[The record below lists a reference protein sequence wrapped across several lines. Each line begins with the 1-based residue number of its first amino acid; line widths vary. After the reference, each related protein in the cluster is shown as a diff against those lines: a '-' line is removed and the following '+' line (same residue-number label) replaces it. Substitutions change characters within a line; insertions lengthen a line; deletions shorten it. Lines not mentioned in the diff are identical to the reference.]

1 MADISDE
8 LNTIENE
15 RNGEPVL
22 TAISSAMTTIN
33 SDADITSELYTIT
46 NGRYG
51 SDIRMAI
58 HDALYKLSQSGGG
71 GGDETTSI
79 GTPIGNIAFV
89 NEAVTGYSEVAPRNT
104 SIVIIFNG
112 IRANANGYIQFSE
125 LNFYNENDEQIVIGD
140 YSPKI
145 ESTTPGNS
153 SSESIDKSIDGNVN
167 TKYCAVWRQSPVT
180 VTIGCD
186 YIGTI
191 SSFSYT
197 TANDS
202 VERDPVSFT
211 ISLRQVGDSGYRT
224 VLTVTGATIPTTRK
238 TETDK
243 FYFTE

>member
-22 TAISSAMTTIN
+22 TAISSAMTAIN
-33 SDADITSELYTIT
+33 SDADIASELYTIT

-58 HDALYKLSQSGGG
+58 HDALYKLSQAGGG
-71 GGDETTSI
+71 GGEVPTVGI
-79 GTPIGNIAFV
+79 PMGHAAFV
-89 NEAVTGYSEVAPRNT
+89 DEAITGYAELTPRYT

-112 IRANANGYIQFSE
+112 IRANANGYIQFAE
-125 LNFYNENDEQIVIGD
+125 LNFYDENDEQIVFGD
-140 YSPKI
+140 YDPSI
-145 ESTTPGNS
+145 ESTTVGTS
-153 SSESIDKSIDGNVN
+153 SNESIDKSIDGNAN
-167 TKYCAVWRQSPVT
+167 TKYCAVWSQSPVT

-191 SSFSYT
+191 NSFSYT

-202 VERDPVSFT
+202 AERDPVSFT
-211 ISLRQVGDSGYRT
+211 ISLRQVGDSDYRT

>member
-22 TAISSAMTTIN
+22 TAISSAMTAIN
-33 SDADITSELYTIT
+33 SDADIASELYTIT

-58 HDALYKLSQSGGG
+58 HDALYKLSQAG
-71 GGDETTSI
+71 GGDEVPTV
-79 GTPIGNIAFV
+79 GTPMGHAAFV
-89 NEAVTGYSEVAPRNT
+89 DEAITGYAELTPRNT
-104 SIVIIFNG
+104 SIVIMFNG
-112 IRANANGYIQFSE
+112 IRANANGYIQFAE
-125 LNFYNENDEQIVIGD
+125 LNFYDENDELIVFGD
-140 YSPKI
+140 YDPDI
-145 ESTTPGNS
+145 DSTTVGTS
-153 SSESIDKSIDGNVN
+153 SNESIDKSIDGNAN

-191 SSFSYT
+191 NSFSYT

-211 ISLRQVGDSGYRT
+211 ISLRQTGDSGYRT